1 MEYGLFG
8 IVSSLTATATFYP
21 IDTLKTKKQANIP
34 IKFNKSLYKGIT
46 PELLSCIPSSFV
58 YWYTY
63 QKCRENNFTT
73 TESAF
78 ISCITSNVIDTPFD
92 IRKKRNQLGD
102 QFLNKG
108 NIYKYC
114 LGNVMSSVVY
124 NLFYLNVLKKLKND
138 YGLNNT
144 LSIMGASTT
153 SAFMS
158 YPIDNYKTKIVYPNK
173 ISYFKGLGYRLLYC
187 NLFSGLYM
195 NIFLWLNGDKVI

>member
-21 IDTLKTKKQANIP
+21 IDTLKTKKQANLP
-34 IKFNKSLYKGIT
+34 IKFNKSLYRGIV
-46 PELLSCIPSSFV
+46 PELLSCVPSSFV

-78 ISCITSNVIDTPFD
+78 ISCATSNIVDTPFD
-92 IRKKRNQLGD
+92 IRKKRHQLGE

-114 LGNVMSSVVY
+114 FANVMSSIVY

-138 YGLNNT
+138 YKFNNWI
-144 LSIMGASTT
+144 SIAGASTVSST
-153 SAFMS
+153 MS
-158 YPIDNYKTKIVYPNK
+158 YVFDKWKTNIIYPNK
-173 ISYFKGLGYRLLYC
+173 VSYFKGLSYRLLYG

-195 NIFLWLNGDKVI
+195 TVFLYLSDNKVI